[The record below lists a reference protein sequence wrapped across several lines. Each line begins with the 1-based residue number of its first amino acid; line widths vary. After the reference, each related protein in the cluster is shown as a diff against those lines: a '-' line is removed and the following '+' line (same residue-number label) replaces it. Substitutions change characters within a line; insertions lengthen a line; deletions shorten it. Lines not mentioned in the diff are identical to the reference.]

1 MFIRIFCIFMLLR
14 PVLQVL
20 ILTKIYVFLG
30 VKAANSLHYLRFPG
44 VTSCCGLDKVFAAIL
59 VTGAF
64 LDITQQLER
73 HVRR

>member
-30 VKAANSLHYLRFPG
+30 VKAANSLHYLGFPG
-44 VTSCCGLDKVFAAIL
+44 
-59 VTGAF
+59 
-64 LDITQQLER
+64 
-73 HVRR
+73 